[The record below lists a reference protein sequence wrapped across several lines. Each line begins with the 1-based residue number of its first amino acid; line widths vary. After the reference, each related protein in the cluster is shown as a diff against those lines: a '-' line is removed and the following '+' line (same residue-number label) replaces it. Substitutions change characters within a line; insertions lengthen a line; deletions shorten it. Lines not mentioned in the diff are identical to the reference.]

1 MYSMA
6 EPASPGAP
14 IAERLKSLGL
24 TKYEALVYIAL
35 IQASGATATELHEL
49 SGVPR
54 ASVYPVLERLSQKRL
69 VSISNTSPKRF
80 SPTKPDDAIEQLLQS
95 IESDAKQAKSVLN
108 KMFTQSQRPGRGD
121 QELIWSIHDEDHIR
135 MRLLELLQSA
145 KEHVRIIFYWDHLKK
160 EIIDALLSLESTV
173 SIEIIT
179 DRWPGPA
186 GDRIDVTVKVPPA
199 GSGGDSPRCMA
210 GGVFLV
216 DEKQAMIV
224 MGSKQEGYT
233 ALYSESSGFIRFF
246 SLYWNFFSSWEI
258 Q

>member
-6 EPASPGAP
+6 EPASPGAS
-14 IAERLKSLGL
+14 IAEWLKSLGL

-80 SPTKPDDAIEQLLQS
+80 SPAKPDDAIEHLLHS

-108 KMFTQSQRPGRGD
+108 RMYTQSHRPGRGD
-121 QELIWSIHDEDHIR
+121 QELIWSIHDDDHIR
-135 MRLLELLQSA
+135 SRLLELLQGA
-145 KEHVRIIFYWDHLKK
+145 KETVRIIFYWDHLKK
-160 EIIDALLSLESTV
+160 EIIDTLLSLEPTV
-173 SIEIIT
+173 HIEIIT
-179 DRWPGPA
+179 DRWTEPV
-186 GDRIDVTVKVPPA
+186 GDRILVTIKVPP
-199 GSGGDSPRCMA
+199 GGGGDFPGCMA

-216 DEKQAMIV
+216 DGKHAMIV
-224 MGSKQEGYT
+224 MGSKQEGFT

-246 SLYWNFFSSWEI
+246 SLYWNFFSSWEG